1 MSIKSSRPAEEKA
14 FLEEENYLSNSNV
27 LINRFPNVRALVI
40 GDIMLDTFV
49 YGEVDRISPEAP
61 VPVFKYHQKTE
72 MLGGAGNVVANLAA
86 LGCITTFIGIVG
98 NDSDGR
104 KIASLLNKAKA
115 KCHLLKLNGYPT
127 IVKTRFVAKTNHLLR
142 MDNEEVLP
150 VITTLLPRI
159 KKILRR
165 VISAADIV
173 LVSDYN
179 KGLLTHET
187 TSMVIDICNEL
198 CKKVIIDPK
207 GHDYSKYAGAT
218 LVKPNLKEF
227 SEATGKKYY
236 PLSPDFQL
244 EIIKE
249 AKNLFEQYKIGNLVI
264 TLSEHGMLH
273 IPSERPDAVEKISAQ
288 VKEVCDVSGAGDTA
302 LASLGASLG
311 AGASISDAMKLANI
325 AAGIVVGKLGTSTL
339 SCDELKK
346 SLTVYEQENRHISP
360 ENKIVTLEEAEY
372 LAKKLKS
379 RGKITGFTNGCFD
392 CCHLGHLSSLLQTR
406 KYCDVLFV
414 AINSDLSV
422 KRLKGN
428 DRPVQDEK
436 TRSLLIAS
444 LQYVDYVIIFNDD
457 TPLALIDK
465 LRPDILAKE
474 GYCIDEW
481 PEARFARRYGAKVV
495 TLDRVPGY
503 STTTLIEKMKL

>member
-1 MSIKSSRPAEEKA
+1 M
-14 FLEEENYLSNSNV
+14 FDV
-27 LINRFPNVRALVI
+27 LINRFPNVKALVI

-61 VPVFKYHQKTE
+61 VPVFKYNQKTE
-72 MLGGAGNVVANLAA
+72 MLGGAGNVAANLAA

-98 NDSDGR
+98 NDSAGQ
-104 KIASLLNKAKA
+104 KIALLLNKTGV

-127 IVKTRFVAKTNHLLR
+127 IAKTRFVAKTNHLLR

-159 KKILRR
+159 KKILNRAIR
-165 VISAADIV
+165 AADIV

-179 KGLLTHET
+179 KGLLTQET
-187 TSMVIDICNEL
+187 TPIVIDICNEL
-198 CKKVIIDPK
+198 HKEVIIDPK

-236 PLSPDFQL
+236 PLSPNFQS

-249 AKNLFEQYKIGNLVI
+249 AKHLFEQYKIENLVI

-273 IPSERPDAVEKISAQ
+273 IPSEHPNAVEKISAQ

-339 SCDELKK
+339 SYDELKK
-346 SLTVYEQENRHISP
+346 SLTVQEWKNRHISP
-360 ENKIVTLEEAEY
+360 ENKIVTLEKAEY

-379 RGKITGFTNGCFD
+379 RGKIIGFTNGCFD
-392 CCHLGHLSSLLQTR
+392 CCHLGHLSSLLQAR

-428 DRPVQDEK
+428 NRPIQDEK
-436 TRSLLIAS
+436 TRSTLIAS
-444 LQYVDYVIIFNDD
+444 LEYVDYVLVFNDD
-457 TPLALIDK
+457 TSLAIIEK

-474 GYCIDEW
+474 GYRIDEW
-481 PEARFARRYGAKVV
+481 PEAQFAIGYGARAI
-495 TLDRVPGY
+495 TLDRLDGY
-503 STTTLIEKMKL
+503 STSNLINKMKN